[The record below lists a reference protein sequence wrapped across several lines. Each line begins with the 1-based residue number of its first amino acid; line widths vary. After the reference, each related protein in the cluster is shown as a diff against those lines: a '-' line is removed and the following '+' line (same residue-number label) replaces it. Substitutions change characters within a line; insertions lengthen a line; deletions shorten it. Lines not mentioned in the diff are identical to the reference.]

1 MRDDDNRQPAPPKGG
16 PLSKFIEGALNPDEI
31 KEERANTIAS
41 KSAEVL
47 TQEADVAEVIERAD
61 ERIDAAQSQVNE
73 ASNEIKES
81 EKEISDARDLAAANV
96 KNAEDAERKGLLELK
111 YAGKAY
117 AEAEEGIYQITEPSD
132 RTREMKKAHSSYK
145 WQKRRET
152 GKAAAITGIFS
163 ALATFAVIKGPGL
176 YEDAENWLENG
187 AKTTISNDN
196 PSATK
201 PAAIKSDGNYY
212 VQLGQASKT
221 DPNKVLDGHK
231 SCPNE
236 HGTISSLWKGKA
248 YPTKAAADKD
258 VIVAKKEGYTGA
270 WSVHHVNCD

>member
-196 PSATK
+196 
-201 PAAIKSDGNYY
+201 
-212 VQLGQASKT
+212 
-221 DPNKVLDGHK
+221 VLDGHK